1 MHLAFNNQLL
11 PFKFIF
17 MKIIKNVKSVGTKR
31 IIAPIAS
38 ENDYNAVMSKIDK
51 LMAKGSKNVSKSE
64 LAEIRSLALKAQAY
78 EKKNFIVEP
87 PTTFAGIIEMKMYDM
102 KLRQTQL
109 AKKLH
114 VSDAKLSLIMSGKQ
128 KPDISFLKAVHKEL
142 KIDANLLLE
151 AV

>member
-1 MHLAFNNQLL
+1 MN
-11 PFKFIF
+11 I
-17 MKIIKNVKSVGTKR
+17 VKPLNTKDKR
-31 IIAPIAS
+31 KTINIAS
-38 ENDYNAVMSKIDK
+38 ETDYNSVMAKIDK
-51 LMAKGSKNVSKSE
+51 LMAKGSANVTKNE

-78 EKKNFIVEP
+78 EKKKYIIEP
-87 PTTFAGIIEMKMYDM
+87 PTTLAGIIEMKMYDM

-114 VSDAKLSLIMSGKQ
+114 ISDTKLSLIMSGKQ

-142 KIDANLLLE
+142 QIDANLLLE

>member
-1 MHLAFNNQLL
+1 
-11 PFKFIF
+11 
-17 MKIIKNVKSVGTKR
+17 MKISKNAVTGAKGEA
-31 IIAPIAS
+31 INNIAS
-38 ENDYNAVMSKIDK
+38 DTDYNEVMAKIDK
-51 LMAKGSKNVSKSE
+51 LMAKGSENVTKSE

-78 EKKNFIVEP
+78 EQKKFIIEP

-114 VSDAKLSLIMSGKQ
+114 VSDTKLSLIMSGKQ
-128 KPDISFLKAVHKEL
+128 RPDISFLKAVHKEL
-142 KIDANLLLE
+142 DIDANLLLE

>member
-1 MHLAFNNQLL
+1 MRYGVM
-11 PFKFIF
+11 IF
-17 MKIIKNVKSVGTKR
+17 LENLKTYLWNEKITMTKTNT
-31 IIAPIAS
+31 S
-38 ENDYNAVMSKIDK
+38 ETDYKAVMSRIDM
-51 LMAKGSKNVSKSE
+51 LMAKGSENVSKNE

-78 EKKNFIVEP
+78 EKSKFAIEP
-87 PTTFAGIIEMKMYDM
+87 PKTFAGIIEMRMYDM
-102 KLRQTQL
+102 QLRQTQL

-142 KIDANLLLE
+142 QIDANLLLE